1 MNSGI
6 SFTKKKKKEEEM
18 KAIGRLEAS
27 VSTDHL
33 AAELIAS
40 RL

>member
-6 SFTKKKKKEEEM
+6 SFTKKKKEEM